1 MKDVYVEHYGQL
13 IGKKVSK
20 IAKKADGVFH
30 DEFYG
35 LIFNDGT
42 IAWILQD
49 PEGNGPVFL
58 NIEKS
63 ETGKK

>member
-1 MKDVYVEHYGQL
+1 MKDPYVKHYRQL
-13 IGKKVSK
+13 IGKKVTK
-20 IAKKADGVFH
+20 IAKEAGG
-30 DEFYG
+30 EFYG

-49 PEGNGPVFL
+49 SEGNGPGFL

-63 ETGKK
+63 ETEKK